1 MGGFEVRAIRPDERT
16 AVDALH
22 EREWGGPYVV
32 AHDTRHD
39 LRTLPTLVAVD
50 DAGAVAGALTYHA
63 DEDGLEV
70 VSLVAAVPA
79 AGSGTALL
87 TAATATVVAMG
98 LTRVWLITSNDNLR
112 ALRFY
117 QRRGMRLVGVDRG
130 AVDRARLLKPEI
142 PLVGDDGIPLHDEL
156 ILEWRPGAGR
166 QPTVGL
172 PGVSPEG
179 PPAGIGP
186 MFDCGMLPRWVNKWF
201 PWVVPAVHPGPA
213 GGPARSASGPTTA
226 RPTRTPTP
234 SGVAPTAT

>member
-70 VSLVAAVPA
+70 VSLVAAVPGG
-79 AGSGTALL
+79 GSGTALL
-87 TAATATVVAMG
+87 TAATATAVAMG

-156 ILEWRPGAGR
+156 ILEWRPDAGR
-166 QPTVGL
+166 
-172 PGVSPEG
+172 
-179 PPAGIGP
+179 
-186 MFDCGMLPRWVNKWF
+186 
-201 PWVVPAVHPGPA
+201 
-213 GGPARSASGPTTA
+213 
-226 RPTRTPTP
+226 
-234 SGVAPTAT
+234 